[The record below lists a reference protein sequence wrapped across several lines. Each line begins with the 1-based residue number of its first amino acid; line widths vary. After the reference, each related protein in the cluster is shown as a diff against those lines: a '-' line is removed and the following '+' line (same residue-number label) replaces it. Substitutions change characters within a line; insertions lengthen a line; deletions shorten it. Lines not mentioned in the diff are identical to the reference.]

1 MIWPATTIVL
11 IVSPSLNTDGRKAYS
26 TRGKLFGASVDGRC
40 IVSRLDFASEH
51 ASMTTQPTEPPR
63 PTRWNIY
70 RVAGTARRHGTVEAA
85 SPTEAIQ
92 KAAELFKII
101 ASRLIA
107 VERR

>member
-1 MIWPATTIVL
+1 VA
-11 IVSPSLNTDGRKAYS
+11 
-26 TRGKLFGASVDGRC
+26 GALA
-40 IVSRLDFASEH
+40 SRLNLASEH
-51 ASMTTQPTEPPR
+51 PNMATQPTELPR
-63 PTRWNIY
+63 PTWWNIY

-85 SPTEAIQ
+85 SPSEAIQ